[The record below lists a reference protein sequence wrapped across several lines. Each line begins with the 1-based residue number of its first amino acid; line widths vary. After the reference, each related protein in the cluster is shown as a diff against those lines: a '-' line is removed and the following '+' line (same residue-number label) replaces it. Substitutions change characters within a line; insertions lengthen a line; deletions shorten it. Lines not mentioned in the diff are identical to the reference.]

1 MRERDNRCCI
11 SGVRVVEDL
20 FAPFRAS
27 HIHPIAHS
35 DVWNR
40 LNLSAYVIDDAP
52 EKEQGESKINSVQNV
67 LLLKSN
73 LHDLW
78 DLYLYGVD
86 VNNDYRIVAFSPMNE
101 YDGRKLFINPQTPP
115 QYRPSPEL
123 LRNHSEQCV
132 LANMKGAGE
141 RDDIWDPE
149 DPHDLSQPVWQA
161 SSGGHARLELEL
173 ATRLGALTV

>member
-86 VNNDYRIVAFSPMNE
+86 VNV
-101 YDGRKLFINPQTPP
+101 
-115 QYRPSPEL
+115 
-123 LRNHSEQCV
+123 SEAI
-132 LANMKGAGE
+132 LNLDTIS
-141 RDDIWDPE
+141 RDT
-149 DPHDLSQPVWQA
+149 H
-161 SSGGHARLELEL
+161 
-173 ATRLGALTV
+173 